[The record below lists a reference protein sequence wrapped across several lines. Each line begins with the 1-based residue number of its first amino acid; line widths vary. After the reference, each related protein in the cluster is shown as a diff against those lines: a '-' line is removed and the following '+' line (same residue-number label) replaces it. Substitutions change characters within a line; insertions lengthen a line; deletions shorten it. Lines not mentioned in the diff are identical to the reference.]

1 MCLSVLPAC
10 LPVIGQFFC
19 FFLQFFSKIF
29 CQFKNLP
36 YLCTRKRE
44 NDPVNNENIERFTI
58 ETRVVQ
64 EQETAPFGA
73 AEKLKSIL

>member
-1 MCLSVLPAC
+1 MSKTCRTFANAFGSKKPAAKGA
-10 LPVIGQFFC
+10 P
-19 FFLQFFSKIF
+19 
-29 CQFKNLP
+29 P
-36 YLCTRKRE
+36 H
-44 NDPVNNENIERFTI
+44 ENIERFTI